1 MIRTLPRQPIVI
13 QSFAEFTDN
22 SSPPSW
28 PTVSEQMAKAY
39 PRQERKR
46 HSVTWRGLTDEVIPK
61 RRALLL
67 CSAVLL
73 IPTHLPFPLGG
84 FVGFFFFFQCWE
96 SNPGFCTTRQ
106 KSALLL
112 SSRLS
117 PPPTPTPQPSFGVA
131 SPSVVQAGIIGIHQ
145 CAVSFSLRSAFP
157 RPIST

>member
-96 SNPGFCTTRQ
+96 SNPGFCTTEKCSTTELQ
-106 KSALLL
+106 TQ
-112 SSRLS
+112 SS
-117 PPPTPTPQPSFGVA
+117 PHPHPPTPFWGSISQCSSGWDYRYTPM
-131 SPSVVQAGIIGIHQ
+131 
-145 CAVSFSLRSAFP
+145 CC
-157 RPIST
+157 